1 MRRKEL
7 RIRYLESRIREAHLV
22 GIIISSTAIEPGVYI
37 VLVRICRERGRVC
50 KEL

>member
-7 RIRYLESRIREAHLV
+7 RIRYLESRIREAYLV
-22 GIIISSTAIEPGVYI
+22 GIIISSIAIELGVYI
-37 VLVRICRERGRVC
+37 VLVHIYRERGRVY